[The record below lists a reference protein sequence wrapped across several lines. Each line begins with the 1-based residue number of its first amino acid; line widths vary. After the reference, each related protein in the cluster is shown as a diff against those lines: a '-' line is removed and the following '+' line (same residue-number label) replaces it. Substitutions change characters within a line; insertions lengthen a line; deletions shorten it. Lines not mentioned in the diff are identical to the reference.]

1 MSGGKGS
8 IVGALFG
15 ALLLGT
21 LNNGMVMLNIRT
33 YWQQIISGV
42 VLVIA
47 VVFDVVKKRRE
58 QSGV

>member
-1 MSGGKGS
+1 MPVSYTHLDVYKRQ
-8 IVGALFG
+8 IH
-15 ALLLGT
+15 
-21 LNNGMVMLNIRT
+21 T

>member
-21 LNNGMVMLNIRT
+21 LNNVMVMLNIHT